1 MLDDAAERLNAAQRA
16 WVALDDAIERT
27 LEWALR
33 QPTEQLTAH
42 HIETSVDDDRGK
54 YRLIFRLIDEG
65 NELIP
70 FKYSKRSSDWDSAF
84 HFICSYGRRRL
95 MRAVLKKR
103 ANEPDILRIPLGK
116 DGLNAVET
124 MMRYVFTEDFP
135 EDYDGD
141 EELIHYK
148 ISTHIAI
155 LLQSGKTTAA
165 ELIRASKK
173 YCTIDVR
180 VARVIRAWNTRLAAI
195 WCCMR
200 ASGAHAGIENIA
212 GLLGQILQR
221 NWAFGGKKKQ
231 RIYKRKN
238 C

>member
-1 MLDDAAERLNAAQRA
+1 MLDDGAERLNAAQSACA
-16 WVALDDAIERT
+16 WLDDVVAVMIER
-27 LEWALR
+27 ALR

-70 FKYSKRSSDWDSAF
+70 FKYSERSSDWDSAF

-103 ANEPDILRIPLGK
+103 VNEPDILRIPLGK
-116 DGLNAVET
+116 DGRNAVET
-124 MMRYVFTEDFP
+124 MMSYVFTEDFP

-155 LLQSGKTTAA
+155 LLQSGKTTTA
-165 ELIRASKK
+165 ELIRASEK
-173 YCTIDVR
+173 YCAIEDR
-180 VARVIRAWNTRLAAI
+180 VARVIRAWNARLAAI

-200 ASGAHAGIENIA
+200 AGGDGAFKDIA
-212 GLLGQILQR
+212 GLLGHILQR
-221 NWAFGGKKKQ
+221 TWAFGEKKKQ
-231 RIYKRKN
+231 IIYKRKN